1 MQKVKQKTGENMKNI
16 YKIGFVG
23 YGNMASAILN
33 GIDSEKSIDPSTICV
48 YDIDSSKEVIAQ
60 KSGYA
65 FAKSADEIFK
75 NCEYIFLCIKPQYF
89 DEMAE
94 TVINKDGEFKLV
106 SIMAGKNIAQI
117 KSHFPHSKVLRTMP
131 NTPCLIGKGVV
142 AICKNDFSDE
152 EFEFA
157 KMVFDTCSMTF
168 EAKEEDINK
177 IIVASGSAP
186 AYSFLFAEYLTEKC
200 TEIGL
205 EAELAKKLTLKT
217 IIGAC
222 ELALE
227 SENSLSTLCDN
238 VCSKGGTTIEAVK
251 TIKES
256 NMKNI
261 LFKALQDCFDRA
273 NELTGDK

>member
-1 MQKVKQKTGENMKNI
+1 MKKN

-23 YGNMASAILN
+23 YGNMAGAILN
-33 GIDSEKSIDPSTICV
+33 GIDSEKSIDPCTICV
-48 YDIDSSKEVIAQ
+48 YDIDKSKKNIAE
-60 KSGYA
+60 SCGYG
-65 FAKSADEIFK
+65 FADSASEIFDS
-75 NCEYIFLCIKPQYF
+75 CEYIFLCIKPQYF
-89 DEMAE
+89 DEMAN
-94 TVINKDGEFKLV
+94 TVQNKDGEYKLV

-117 KSHFPHSKVLRTMP
+117 KAHFPSSKVLRTMP

-152 EFEFA
+152 EFAFA
-157 KMVFDTCSMTF
+157 KSVFDTCSMTF
-168 EAKEEDINK
+168 ESKEEDINK

-205 EAELAKKLTLKT
+205 DADLAKKLTLKT

-227 SENSLSTLCDN
+227 SDNSLETLCDN

-251 TIKES
+251 TIKASE
-256 NMKNI
+256 MKSI
-261 LFKALQDCFDRA
+261 LFEALQNCFDRA
-273 NELTGDK
+273 NELTGDKK

>member
-1 MQKVKQKTGENMKNI
+1 MKNI
-16 YKIGFVG
+16 FKIGFVG
-23 YGNMASAILN
+23 YGNMAGAILN
-33 GIDSEKSIDPSTICV
+33 GIDSEKSIDPSTICIFDV
-48 YDIDSSKEVIAQ
+48 DKSKEDIAK

-65 FAKSADEIFK
+65 FAKSASEIFEK
-75 NCEYIFLCIKPQYF
+75 CEYVFLCIKPQYF
-89 DEMAE
+89 DDMAE
-94 TVINKDGEFKLV
+94 TVENKDGEFKLV

-117 KSHFPHSKVLRTMP
+117 KSHFPNSKVLRTMP
-131 NTPCLIGKGVV
+131 NTPCLVGKGVV
-142 AICKNDFSDE
+142 AICRNDFSNE
-152 EFEFA
+152 EFAFA
-157 KMVFDTCSMTF
+157 KSVFDTCSLTF

-186 AYSFLFAEYLTEKC
+186 AYTFLFADYLTEKC

-205 EAELAKKLTLKT
+205 EAALAKKLTLKT

-251 TIKES
+251 TMKES
-256 NMKNI
+256 EMKNI
-261 LFKALQDCFDRA
+261 LFEALQNCLNRA